1 MAFAFWF
8 QYLCSDALMAIALGA
23 YSVLEETMC
32 SLFPVHEPA
41 TLTDRSC
48 EFHPTQNLD
57 PYNAS

>member
-1 MAFAFWF
+1 
-8 QYLCSDALMAIALGA
+8 MAIALGA